1 MTLTEINDMMA
12 SIGLPYT
19 YYSFPVGNVPAPPYF
34 VFFYSDSD
42 NFGADNKVYQCI
54 NTVNIELYSK
64 LPDFEAEK
72 QIEDVLESNGIYW
85 NKSHVYLA
93 SEELYETVYEME
105 ILING

>member
-1 MTLTEINDMMA
+1 MVSLYTIL
-12 SIGLPYT
+12 SSLGLPVSYRLFKSPPT
-19 YYSFPVGNVPAPPYF
+19 PPYIVYLF
-34 VFFYSDSD
+34 AYSD

-64 LPDFEAEK
+64 LPNFEAEK
-72 QIEDVLESNGIYW
+72 QIEDVLESNGIFW
-85 NKSHVYLA
+85 DKSHVYIA